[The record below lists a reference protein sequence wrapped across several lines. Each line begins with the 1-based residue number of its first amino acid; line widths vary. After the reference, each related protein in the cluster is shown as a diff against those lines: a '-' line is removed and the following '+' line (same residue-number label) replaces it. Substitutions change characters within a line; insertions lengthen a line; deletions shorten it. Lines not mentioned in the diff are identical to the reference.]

1 MSSNKQTR
9 YSRRLMGLNPS
20 TIEEDYYMDNLTKCV
35 KYYLPKNSKFIV
47 YKKNGEIYRGQM
59 KNDMRHGKGQM
70 IYENGVVY
78 DGLWEYDEPKH
89 VNVNVFDNLFLLL
102 VHEWYKQNGIHII

>member
-1 MSSNKQTR
+1 
-9 YSRRLMGLNPS
+9 
-20 TIEEDYYMDNLTKCV
+20 
-35 KYYLPKNSKFIV
+35 
-47 YKKNGEIYRGQM
+47 M

-89 VNVNVFDNLFLLL
+89 VSVNVFDNIFLLL